1 MPRTIALNTI
11 AYQQVMKENSTIRQA
26 GLLHEIKSLGIDYVE
41 IRREFVTAGEEEL
54 KQTAAFAKKEQVKLF
69 YSVPDELFK
78 ENEVNPVVEDYF
90 KEAELLNAL
99 QMKVTLGEL
108 EKLTKQKA
116 EQIKRLL
123 NQFSTK
129 LLIENDQSKE
139 RGSSTRLKAFM
150 EEAAQFDLSLGLTFD
165 VANFVYFDE
174 NPIESAKV
182 LRPFVQYVHIKNV
195 KKHEE
200 KLEATDMESGDLDIR
215 SILNQFPEDVPCAIE
230 YPCGGENKIKQKIEH
245 DKNELQSWV
254 PSQSNLG

>member
-41 IRREFVTAGEEEL
+41 IRREFVSAGEEEL
-54 KQTAAFAKKEQVKLF
+54 KQTAEIAKKEQVKLF

-78 ENEVNPVVEDYF
+78 DNEVNPVMEDYF
-90 KEAELLNAL
+90 KEAALLNAL

-116 EQIKRLL
+116 EQIGRLV

-139 RGSSTRLKAFM
+139 RGSAAILKAFM
-150 EEAAQFDLSLGLTFD
+150 EEASKFGLSLGLTFD

-182 LRPFVQYVHIKNV
+182 LKPFVQYIHIKNV
-195 KKHEE
+195 KKHED
-200 KLEATDMESGDLDIR
+200 KLEATDMESGDLDIQE
-215 SILNQFPEDVPCAIE
+215 ILNQFPEEVPCAIE
-230 YPCGGENKIKQKIEH
+230 YPCGEQNQIKHKIEH
-245 DKNELQSWV
+245 DKNEIQSWV
-254 PSQSNLG
+254 TGQNA

>member
-26 GLLHEIKSLGIDYVE
+26 ELLHEIKSLGIDYVE
-41 IRREFVTAGEEEL
+41 IRREFVTGGEEEL
-54 KQTAAFAKKEQVKLF
+54 KQTAAIAKKEQVKLF

-78 ENEVNPVVEDYF
+78 DNEVNPVVEDYF

-129 LLIENDQSKE
+129 
-139 RGSSTRLKAFM
+139 
-150 EEAAQFDLSLGLTFD
+150 
-165 VANFVYFDE
+165 
-174 NPIESAKV
+174 
-182 LRPFVQYVHIKNV
+182 
-195 KKHEE
+195 
-200 KLEATDMESGDLDIR
+200 
-215 SILNQFPEDVPCAIE
+215 AI
-230 YPCGGENKIKQKIEH
+230 
-245 DKNELQSWV
+245 D
-254 PSQSNLG
+254 